1 MTFKKRNLSKER
13 IFYFSKKWYQYQAN
27 VQNHPK
33 ECMKLELIIKC
44 PIGPVE
50 ASETEFTVI
59 KEVTEEEYIRLLNN
73 PDCIVNIKVLEI

>member
-1 MTFKKRNLSKER
+1 
-13 IFYFSKKWYQYQAN
+13 
-27 VQNHPK
+27 
-33 ECMKLELIIKC
+33 MKLELTIKC

-73 PDCIVNIKVLEI
+73 PDCIINIKVLEV